1 MNRISVVLTAL
12 ILLAFS
18 QNSYSQNYKDLLG
31 QDQINT
37 ITTAVPFL
45 LIAPDSRG
53 GAMGDIGVST
63 TPDANSQFWNP
74 AKYPFIESDLGFAV
88 NYSPW
93 LSKLVDDINLAYLSG
108 YYRIN
113 NMSAVSAS
121 LRYFSLG
128 TIQFTDRVGN
138 SLGDYKPNEFSVDA
152 TYSRKLTENFSG
164 AVGIRYIR
172 SDLTQGQDANGVLTE
187 PGQSVAA
194 DVAVY
199 YRKSVKWFKTK
210 GLFAFGANV
219 SNMGAKISYS
229 ETLERDFIPTNL
241 RFGPSLTLE
250 LDKYNKIMIAVDI
263 NKLLVPTPP
272 VYALDSSG
280 NNIPLG
286 NGRYEIESGMDP
298 DRGIVNALFTS
309 FYDAPG
315 GFSEEMREFNV
326 GAGAEY
332 IYDEKFFIRGGY
344 FYEHA
349 TKGNRKF
356 FTLGLGFKY
365 NVFAIDISYLIPTT
379 QANPLENTLRFSL
392 LFNFMNAENQ

>member
-1 MNRISVVLTAL
+1 MNRVSFVLIAL
-12 ILLAFS
+12 LLLAFS
-18 QNSYSQNYKDLLG
+18 QNSYSQTYKDLLG

-63 TPDANSQFWNP
+63 TPDVNSQFWNP
-74 AKYPFIESDLGFAV
+74 AKYPFIETDLGFAV

-113 NMSAVSAS
+113 NISAVSAS

-128 TIQFTDRVGN
+128 SIQFTDRVGGD
-138 SLGDYKPNEFSVDA
+138 LGTYKPNEFSIDA

-172 SDLTQGQDANGVLTE
+172 SDLTQGQTANGVLTE
-187 PGQSVAA
+187 PGQTVAA

-199 YRKSVKWFKTK
+199 YQKSVKWFKTK

-219 SNMGAKISYS
+219 SNLGGKISYS
-229 ETLERDFIPTNL
+229 ETLERDFIPMNL
-241 RFGPSLTLE
+241 RIGPSLTLE
-250 LDKYNKIMIAVDI
+250 LDKYNKLMIAVDI

-272 VYALDSSG
+272 VYAKDTAG

-286 NGRYEIESGMDP
+286 NGRFEIESGMDP

-309 FYDAPG
+309 FYDAPS
-315 GFSEEMREFNV
+315 GFAEEMREFNV

-392 LFNFMNAENQ
+392 LFNFLNAENQ